1 MIPKTFYIIEYGGV
15 FLNIITALSMAMP
28 YIHLAFKEEAIMAL
42 VDKESETIVTYLA
55 GKRLDVGY
63 RNGQKINADDENLHT
78 PLRGQSA
85 NLLVPKEVYGV
96 DFNAFSFPVR
106 ENGHIVGAL
115 AFGLPVDNTLKL
127 EKYIATMNDVIHNL
141 QDKVHTI
148 ASHSEELAATS
159 EEINKQAQFALED
172 AEKTNGVTDL
182 IKNISRQ
189 TNLLGLNASIE
200 AARAGQHGAGF
211 NIVAQEVR
219 KLSSETASATDS
231 IESSLRSINN
241 NLENLKQSMGQIN
254 SATNEQALLVQDFSE
269 IIEELSNL
277 SVEMKTF
284 MTQTIK

>member
-1 MIPKTFYIIEYGGV
+1 M
-15 FLNIITALSMAMP
+15 NIITALSMAMP
-28 YIHLAFKEEAIMAL
+28 YIHLVFKEEAMMAL
-42 VDKESETIVTYLA
+42 VEKDTETMVFYLP

-63 RNGQKINADDENLHT
+63 KNGEKIHADDATLHT
-78 PLRGQSA
+78 ALKGKNSDL
-85 NLLVPKEVYGV
+85 NVPKEVYGV
-96 DFNAFSFPVR
+96 DFNAFSFPIH
-106 ENGHIVGAL
+106 ENGSIVGAI
-115 AFGLPVDNTLKL
+115 AFGLPIDNTLKL
-127 EKYIATMNDVIHNL
+127 EKYIATMNDIIHNL

-172 AEKTNGVTDL
+172 AEKTNDVTDL
-182 IKNISRQ
+182 IKSISRQ

-200 AARAGQHGAGF
+200 AARAGQYGAGF

-219 KLSSETASATDS
+219 KLSSETASATDN

-254 SATNEQALLVQDFSE
+254 SATNEQAQLVQDFSE
-269 IIEELSNL
+269 IIEELSSL

-284 MTQTIK
+284 MTQSLK